1 MISKYREQCMILNA
15 HKSWRRWFS
24 SNPFGQGFFLYD
36 RFKFIYA
43 YLNEGNKIRECYSCL
58 KMMIK
63 THLYVGFLKIFI
75 TKRA

>member
-1 MISKYREQCMILNA
+1 MILI
-15 HKSWRRWFS
+15 KS
-24 SNPFGQGFFLYD
+24 FGQGFFLYD